1 MTSSK
6 SSKPHTVVTSYKNF
20 KFKSFRIFQIEAWR
34 PCFFM
39 GLEQLYGFIGGQVMT
54 GQIPSHYSGFAII
67 TGIGNNT
74 GQ

>member
-1 MTSSK
+1 
-6 SSKPHTVVTSYKNF
+6 
-20 KFKSFRIFQIEAWR
+20 
-34 PCFFM
+34 M